1 VIAVDCAAPS
11 GIAAK
16 DYLAHHLLA
25 LSPALC
31 AQLLRHA
38 SEHGFAPASLDY
50 PASYRNNERLVL
62 DEPELAQQLENVLAP
77 LMPPILLDANGA
89 TWHAQNL
96 NPRLRWCRYHAGQQ
110 FYPHQDGVYQ
120 ADADTRSWLSVV
132 IYLDAPPSFTG
143 GDTVFYQS
151 GPHPSAVIQ
160 RIVPSVGSVLVL
172 DHQFWHAGELVRSG
186 LKHVL
191 RSDWLYQR
199 QPLAQSNQK
208 VPALAHTGYVYR
220 LLCLPGGAIASAGR
234 DGAVKLWRQAEAAQ
248 ELTPL
253 CAVPAAR
260 QSIAALA
267 IAGDYVISASRDRSI
282 SLLNYQNLMA
292 SAAEPHINCHSHQ
305 HAHAAAVLGLATIGD
320 DEFLSADATGEIA
333 HWRIG
338 ASVKLRCV
346 QRWQAHAGWIW
357 QLLLLRNKSAQDFQ
371 VLSISEDGSLRGSHA
386 AGCKALFQ
394 CEQPLRAMAMQSNGD
409 AFDTPRLLLADQL
422 GTLYLLQARA
432 PGNSAWPAFE
442 LVQQGQP
449 HSAAVRS
456 VRALAN
462 GGWLSAAE
470 DGQILQH
477 SADLQSVKRLAQ
489 LDNFA
494 CDALLMQF
502 DSLGLAPQSS
512 PSTLICAGYDGLQ
525 LRRII

>member
-1 VIAVDCAAPS
+1 MIAVDYAAQN

-16 DYLAHHLLA
+16 NFLAHHPYA

-62 DEPELAQQLENVLAP
+62 DEPEIAQQLENVLAP
-77 LMPPILLDANGA
+77 LLPPVLLDSGGVA
-89 TWHAQNL
+89 WHAQGL

-120 ADADTRSWLSVV
+120 ADDYTRSWLSVV

-160 RIVPSVGSVLVL
+160 RIAPSVGSVLVL
-172 DHQFWHAGELVRSG
+172 DHQLWHAGELVHSG
-186 LKHVL
+186 QKHVL

-199 QPLAQSNQK
+199 KPLVASNTETS
-208 VPALAHTGYVYR
+208 ASAHTGYVYR
-220 LLCLPGGAIASAGR
+220 LLCLPGGKIASAGR
-234 DGAVKLWRQAEAAQ
+234 DGAVNLWRQEAAVQ
-248 ELTPL
+248 ELTLL

-267 IAGDYVISASRDRSI
+267 IAGDYLIAASRDRSI
-282 SLLNYQNLMA
+282 CLLHYKNLMA
-292 SAAEPHINCHSHQ
+292 SAAEPYFNCHSHP
-305 HAHAAAVLGLATIGD
+305 HAHAAAVLGLATISD
-320 DEFLSADATGEIA
+320 AEFLSADATGEIA

-338 ASVKLRCV
+338 PSVKLQRM
-346 QRWQAHAGWIW
+346 QRWQAHANWIW
-357 QLLLLRNKSAQDFQ
+357 QLLLWHKGTRDFQ

-386 AGCKALFQ
+386 PGCKTLFQ
-394 CEQPLRAMAMQSNGD
+394 CEQPLRAMAMQSSGD
-409 AFDTPRLLLADQL
+409 AFDAPRLLLADQL

-432 PGNSAWPAFE
+432 RASSALPAFA
-442 LVQQGQP
+442 LIQQSHP
-449 HSAAVRS
+449 HSGAVRS
-456 VRALAN
+456 LRALAN
-462 GGWLSAAE
+462 GDWLSAAE

-477 SADLQSVKRLAQ
+477 SADLQSVQRLAQ

-494 CDALLMQF
+494 CDALLILP
-502 DSLGLAPQSS
+502 DCSGSAPQSL

-525 LRRII
+525 LRRIV